1 MTNEMPP
8 VTSENRNNALLIPL
22 SIVLA
27 GAMIAGAVYLGGNKG
42 GALALDSIQDLKK
55 EVKVEA
61 VNSSDH
67 ILGSK
72 TAEIVVIEYS
82 DFECPFCKVFHNTMH
97 QIVDEYDG
105 KVAWV
110 YRHFPIEQL
119 HSKAKKESE
128 ASECAFDQGGNTLF
142 WKYIDRLF
150 ATTNSNDSL
159 DLAKLP
165 QIASDLGLNVDLFNE
180 CLENGKYTKKIEDDI
195 VKAMDAGASGTPYSV
210 IINKDGKQTLIK
222 GAEPIENVR
231 LKIDSALK

>member
-8 VTSENRNNALLIPL
+8 LTLENRNNALLIPL

-142 WKYIDRLF
+142 WKYIDKLF

>member
-119 HSKAKKESE
+119 HSKAKKEAE

-142 WKYIDRLF
+142 WKYIDKLF

>member
-142 WKYIDRLF
+142 WKYIDKLF